1 MLNIE
6 LGVSRIGGVTDYY
19 VLIFNDDMCGTLN
32 LSYITF
38 RRSFVPGDV
47 AFTFILMVDGH

>member
-1 MLNIE
+1 MLNIG
-6 LGVSRIGGVTDYY
+6 LGVSRTGGVNDYY
-19 VLIFNDDMCGTLN
+19 VLIFNNDIGGTLN

-47 AFTFILMVDGH
+47 VFTFILMVDGH